1 MTLGER
7 IRELRQKAGLTQ
19 EELAK
24 EIGYSTKTSISK
36 MENDLLDI
44 NQSTIVALA
53 RALRTTPST
62 LMGWEEETKEA
73 TNIRGVIPSNNIHMV
88 PVYATVSAGFGA
100 YAEDSVVD
108 YIPMIIENKYDVQDT
123 IGILVKGDSMYPKI
137 EDGDTIVVRKQ
148 ESVDSGDVAVLL
160 LDGDEG
166 LVKKVVYGSDWI
178 ELHSFNPEYK
188 TRRFEGRDVLRLRVV
203 GKVLKVVKS
212 I

>member
-53 RALRTTPST
+53 RALKTTPST
-62 LMGWEEETKEA
+62 LMGWEDDSKEHS
-73 TNIRGVIPSNNIHMV
+73 NIRDIVPINKIYMIPI
-88 PVYATVSAGFGA
+88 YATVSAGFGA
-100 YAEDSVVD
+100 YAEDSIVD
-108 YIPMIIENKYDVQDT
+108 YLPMIIDNPYDVPDM
-123 IGILVKGDSMYPKI
+123 IGIRVKGDSMYPKI
-137 EDGDTIVVRKQ
+137 EDGDTIVVRRQ
-148 ESVDSGDVAVLL
+148 ESVDSGSVAVLL
-160 LDGDEG
+160 LDGEEG
-166 LVKKVVYGSDWI
+166 LVKKVEYGKDWI

-188 TRRFEGRDVLRLRVV
+188 TRRFEGMDVLRLRVV

>member
-7 IRELRQKAGLTQ
+7 IRELRQKARLTQ

-36 MENDLLDI
+36 MENDQLDI

-53 RALRTTPST
+53 RALKTTPST
-62 LMGWEEETKEA
+62 LMGWEEETS
-73 TNIRGVIPSNNIHMV
+73 NIRDVIPNEKIHMV

-100 YAEDSVVD
+100 YAEDNVID
-108 YIPMIIENKYDVQDT
+108 YIPMLIDNPYDVDDT
-123 IGILVKGDSMYPKI
+123 IGIQVKGDSMYPKI
-137 EDGDTIVVRKQ
+137 EDGDTIIVRKQ
-148 ESVDSGDVAVLL
+148 ESVDSGSVAVLL
-160 LDGDEG
+160 LDGEEG
-166 LVKKVVYGSDWI
+166 LVKKVEYGRDWI

-188 TRRFEGRDVLRLRVV
+188 TRRFEGMDVLRLRVV

>member
-7 IRELRQKAGLTQ
+7 IRELRQRAGLTQ

-53 RALRTTPST
+53 RALKTTPST
-62 LMGWEEETKEA
+62 LMGWEEDT
-73 TNIRGVIPSNNIHMV
+73 TNIRDVVPNDKIHMI

-100 YAEDSVVD
+100 YAEDSVID
-108 YIPMIIENKYDVQDT
+108 RIPMMIENPYDAPDI
-123 IGILVKGDSMYPKI
+123 IGIQVKGDSMYPKI
-137 EDGDTIVVRKQ
+137 EDGDIIIVRKQ
-148 ESVDSGDVAVLL
+148 ESVDSGDVAVML
-160 LDGDEG
+160 LDGDG
-166 LVKKVVYGSDWI
+166 GIVKKVVYGSDWI

>member
-7 IRELRQKAGLTQ
+7 IRELRQKSGLTQ

-53 RALRTTPST
+53 RALKTTPST
-62 LMGWEEETKEA
+62 LMGWEDDSKEHS
-73 TNIRGVIPSNNIHMV
+73 NIRDVVPNNKIHMI
-88 PVYATVSAGFGA
+88 PIYATVSAGFGA
-100 YAEDSVVD
+100 YAEDNVVD
-108 YIPMIIENKYDVQDT
+108 YIPMIIDNPYDVKDT
-123 IGILVKGDSMYPKI
+123 IGIQVKGDSMYPKI
-137 EDGDTIVVRKQ
+137 EDGDTIIVRKQ
-148 ESVDSGDVAVLL
+148 ESVDSGSVAVLL
-160 LDGDEG
+160 LDGEEG
-166 LVKKVVYGSDWI
+166 LVKKVEYGRDWI

-188 TRRFEGRDVLRLRVV
+188 TRRFEGMDVLRLRVV